1 MRLQIAA
8 AFLSCSLAQAENTTG
23 TDGGF
28 NTTLGG
34 GGGLLGSNP
43 CTYAPNATC
52 YPNPL
57 EPGRPLCCTIDPSGQ
72 SCSSDEPCFTAL
84 DIPSDFNISN
94 FNMTDLPIELGPGPV
109 IPGGGNMLG
118 TSICTFAPDKSCWP
132 TTGWPP
138 CCDTDPSSCPSTEE
152 FELGVNPP
160 CEQIDVEAPVLGA
173 NQCTY
178 APNETCYPNPF
189 EPGRPF
195 CCTID
200 PTGQSCVSD
209 PEPCFEGT
217 DFDLPAILAELNIS
231 DISDIDITDLQDLVG
246 IVSGPGTPISGVGD
260 LVLGGDGT
268 LDGANPC
275 TYAPDTE
282 CYPSNNGWPMCCK
295 ETPDGSSCTKDEPC
309 EENTESEP
317 NTEPAPSGEE
327 AVKTEDAVLGDPS
340 SSNILSMS
348 LIALV
353 GAHAVAFVTG
363 MW

>member
-173 NQCTY
+173 N
-178 APNETCYPNPF
+178 
-189 EPGRPF
+189 
-195 CCTID
+195 
-200 PTGQSCVSD
+200 
-209 PEPCFEGT
+209 
-217 DFDLPAILAELNIS
+217 
-231 DISDIDITDLQDLVG
+231 
-246 IVSGPGTPISGVGD
+246 
-260 LVLGGDGT
+260 
-268 LDGANPC
+268 PC